1 MNIAIIIAGGSGVRT
16 HQDVPKQFLNV
27 NNKPVII
34 YTLEAF
40 NNHPDIDAIEVVCL
54 DGWQEILKA
63 YANQFNISKLKWIT
77 VGGKNGQESIRNG
90 LLNIEKEVN
99 SDDIV
104 LIHDA
109 VRPMVSSDI
118 ISDCIVKTRQLGNA
132 TSVIPCNEA
141 VLLTD
146 NQLNSNEQVPRHKIL
161 RTQTPQGFSYG
172 FLLDLHKRAL
182 EKGITNSVASC
193 TLMIEMGEKVNFSI
207 GSEKNFKITTTD
219 DLEIFKALLK
229 AEKDEWLK

>member
-1 MNIAIIIAGGSGVRT
+1 MNVAIIIAGGSGVRT

-63 YANQFNISKLKWIT
+63 YSNQFNISKLKWIT

-146 NQLNSNEQVPRHKIL
+146 NQLNSSEQVPRHKIL